1 MATTPV
7 PSPVRIGILGGG
19 GIATAHLNAY
29 ATVADRAKVTAIADV
44 DAEALSRREAETGA
58 TGYADFKELVK
69 DANVDAVDICLPHH
83 LHTPAI
89 LAAAEAGK
97 HILCEKPLCLSPEEA
112 TQVSEA
118 VQKAG
123 VTLMCAHNQLFM
135 PAVAKAKEIVDS
147 GALGPIYE
155 VRTTDSFYND
165 FDPDSMGWRANAAT
179 SGGGELIDTGYHP
192 TYLMLHLAGAV
203 PVSAFAMLSTHRLKF
218 MEGEDSAQVLV
229 RFDNGAVGQMVTS
242 WAYMAAPGT
251 DRFSVVGE
259 KGSLSSDGST
269 LRVHVRGEEEQ
280 VFEHESVDTF
290 GAEIAHFVDCL
301 MTGERPINN
310 EVEGVSVLGVILAAY
325 ESSKTGQMA
334 DVISL

>member
-1 MATTPV
+1 MTTTV

>member
-147 GALGPIYE
+147 GALGPIY
-155 VRTTDSFYND
+155 
-165 FDPDSMGWRANAAT
+165 
-179 SGGGELIDTGYHP
+179 
-192 TYLMLHLAGAV
+192 
-203 PVSAFAMLSTHRLKF
+203 
-218 MEGEDSAQVLV
+218 
-229 RFDNGAVGQMVTS
+229 
-242 WAYMAAPGT
+242 
-251 DRFSVVGE
+251 
-259 KGSLSSDGST
+259 
-269 LRVHVRGEEEQ
+269 
-280 VFEHESVDTF
+280 
-290 GAEIAHFVDCL
+290 
-301 MTGERPINN
+301 
-310 EVEGVSVLGVILAAY
+310 
-325 ESSKTGQMA
+325 
-334 DVISL
+334 

>member
-290 GAEIAHFVDCL
+290 GRSEEHTSELQSRGHLVCRLLLEKKKRTEQEAQL
-301 MTGERPINN
+301 
-310 EVEGVSVLGVILAAY
+310 
-325 ESSKTGQMA
+325 KTVGRAQ
-334 DVISL
+334 